1 MGFLKFLQKKLEE
14 ATKNTQTSS
23 GTIETKK
30 TFDLDKAYFDFE
42 DHYWKTCDKMEEKI
56 YNAEPDH
63 INPYNINPD
72 KNIAGFK
79 RMLELCHELEDFC
92 TSKGPGGVAYFKENY
107 SHIYQEI
114 QSNYDDYME
123 NDYAEAKE
131 YFESEKAKQKAIKN
145 LASKILKEINKSE
158 GSAMQKD
165 LRKQFPKGEPDYFNQ
180 AITMLLESGKITKF
194 KDGKFVIYKVN

>member
-1 MGFLKFLQKKLEE
+1 MGILKFLQKKLEE

-30 TFDLDKAYFDFE
+30 TFDLDEAYFDFE
-42 DHYWKTCDKMEEKI
+42 DHYWKSCDKKEEKI
-56 YNAEPDH
+56 YNVETDH
-63 INPYNINPD
+63 INPD

-92 TSKGPGGVAYFKENY
+92 TSKGAGGVAFFKENY

-114 QSNYDDYME
+114 QDDYDDYM
-123 NDYAEAKE
+123 NNYYAEAKE
-131 YFESEKAKQKAIKN
+131 HFEREKAKQKAIKN